1 MSERAAIKRK
11 SRDVGVDKKKER
23 LFQVASYET
32 AEDFDK
38 DAA

>member
-1 MSERAAIKRK
+1 
-11 SRDVGVDKKKER
+11 VDKKKER